1 VAESSERKLKL
12 DIIRDM
18 RLGLR
23 TKAILH
29 KHQLNLT
36 DFERILKTL
45 IKEGIF
51 TKDEYRAWKS
61 NRGPGT
67 IGPSIPETRV
77 KDIYPTKKGKVVET
91 YVIEDPEKNHAWALQ
106 LFSTKKEAMKGANF
120 KVILH
125 GKKYSFTVEDMVY
138 RGAVNML
145 EGYSKEQKSES
156 KDRRE
161 EAMDFIAKHGW
172 AAFLEAKAFE
182 ANFGED
188 EVEDTP
194 QQARLVVLHCK
205 HDTFLAALHTP
216 SPAIS
221 FYVSSSLE
229 SVIERLSKSVD
240 TSHLHIMNE

>member
-1 VAESSERKLKL
+1 
-12 DIIRDM
+12 M
-18 RLGLR
+18 RAGLR
-23 TKAILH
+23 TKAILS
-29 KHQLNLT
+29 KHQLSLT
-36 DFERILKTL
+36 DFERILRSL

-51 TKDEYRAWKS
+51 TKEEYRAWKS
-61 NRGPGT
+61 MRGPGT
-67 IGPSIPETRV
+67 IGPSLPETRD
-77 KDIYPTKKGKVVET
+77 KDQYPTKKGKVVET

-106 LFSTKKEAMKGANF
+106 LFSTRKEAMRGANF

-125 GKKYSFTVEDMVY
+125 GKKYSFTVEDMVF
-138 RGAVNML
+138 RGAVNLL
-145 EGYSKEQKSES
+145 ESQFKATKKPDS

-161 EAMDFIAKHGW
+161 EAMDYIAKHGW

-182 ANFGED
+182 ANFGEEEMD
-188 EVEDTP
+188 SIP

-240 TSHLHIMNE
+240 TSHLHVMKG